1 MTGAEAARTRSS
13 AARAIVSGEAL
24 RTRLYTSIT
33 PQGTVPFPSSAWLPA
48 ASPHRQS
55 VAARPGRSRRCSRDR
70 SSEGR
75 SRSGSSGPRG
85 RTDRDTTARAL
96 AVQPKRR
103 EANIYVY
110 SCMRAFQGA
119 DGGSHVCLHCYRIFS
134 FGYIVQGLQLS
145 IYVGLVMV
153 IQSALVRSHQSTSAG
168 SFGLVRPTWIRY

>member
-1 MTGAEAARTRSS
+1 MDADDLEALFQHYMYGFEVDPTTASRVARTR
-13 AARAIVSGEAL
+13 
-24 RTRLYTSIT
+24 TRQLTC
-33 PQGTVPFPSSAWLPA
+33 VCA
-48 ASPHRQS
+48 ASAESHVHVMHMYRFLTATVHIHRS
-55 VAARPGRSRRCSRDR
+55 MYRV
-70 SSEGR
+70 
-75 SRSGSSGPRG
+75 
-85 RTDRDTTARAL
+85 
-96 AVQPKRR
+96 
-103 EANIYVY
+103 YVY